1 MPLALEIISKSASEP
16 QHKPEHAITR
26 YIVWHQRA
34 KWHNTTPGR
43 KEDREGRGEGRRKMR
58 EGKKKR
64 KKREDRR
71 YKRGERGER
80 RERMGEYRRKRGKA

>member
-1 MPLALEIISKSASEP
+1 MEIISKSASEP

-58 EGKKKR
+58 GKKEE
-64 KKREDRR
+64 KK
-71 YKRGERGER
+71 ER
-80 RERMGEYRRKRGKA
+80 RQKIQKRREGREERKDGRIQKKEGRGMRVRI